1 MARFPRL
8 YRKTHAWLVMF
19 GFIRLNGASRTE
31 AAGSIVAHKICGTP
45 MYYDPK
51 RRRAEMMVPAD
62 RFELPTNAV

>member
-1 MARFPRL
+1 
-8 YRKTHAWLVMF
+8 MF
-19 GFIRLNGASRTE
+19 GFFRLNGASRTE

-45 MYYDPK
+45 MYYYPK